1 MKQLLLS
8 ISLSVLSVSVGFSQ
22 TVSANQTDPV
32 KVVRSGNKTTFGT
45 GQQAVAEYLISK
57 NISVGEGITYKRAAF
72 KLLIDHQ
79 GKVVEASRF
88 YGGISSQIDSDI
100 IAAFNAMPKWNTT
113 VSADEQSMVY
123 VVITLQN
130 QVLTAELY

>member
-8 ISLSVLSVSVGFSQ
+8 ISLSLISVSVGFSQ

-32 KVVRSGNKTTFGT
+32 KVVRAGNKTTFGK
-45 GQQAVAEYLISK
+45 GQQSVADYLISK
-57 NISVGEGITYKRAAF
+57 NISVSEGITYKRAAF

-79 GKVVEASRF
+79 GKVTDASRF
-88 YGGISSQIDSDI
+88 YGGISSEIDAEI
-100 IAAFNAMPKWNTT
+100 MAAFYAMPNWNTT
-113 VSADEQSMVY
+113 VSENEQSMVY
-123 VVITLQN
+123 VVVTLQN